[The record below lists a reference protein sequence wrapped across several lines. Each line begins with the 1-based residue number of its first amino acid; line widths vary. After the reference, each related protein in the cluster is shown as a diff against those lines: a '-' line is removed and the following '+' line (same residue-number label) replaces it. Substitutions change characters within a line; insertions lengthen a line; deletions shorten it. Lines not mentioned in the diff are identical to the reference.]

1 MATLIP
7 NFDLAEKIGSKV
19 EIDADTVGE
28 LISKG
33 VAQYG
38 QPFKESTK
46 VVAILVNGRSVSKLK
61 GNKTRLTS
69 SDSVWFV
76 LPSSGG

>member
-1 MATLIP
+1 MATLVP
-7 NFDLAEKIGSKV
+7 NFDLAEKIGSKL

-33 VAQYG
+33 ISQHG
-38 QPFKESTK
+38 EPFREATK
-46 VVAILVNGRSVSKLK
+46 MVAILVNGRSVSKLK

-69 SDSVWFV
+69 GDTVWFV